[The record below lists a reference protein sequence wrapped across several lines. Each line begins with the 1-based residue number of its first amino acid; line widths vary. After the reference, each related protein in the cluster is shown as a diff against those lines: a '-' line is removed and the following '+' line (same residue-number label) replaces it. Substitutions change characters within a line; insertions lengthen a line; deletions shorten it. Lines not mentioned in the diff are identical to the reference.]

1 MSLCS
6 TVSIVR
12 TKSFF
17 LRNANQL
24 FKPYCINIDLIVL
37 SFRVFLTENSL
48 PRDFR
53 LVEWHY
59 LRKPVDFG
67 SLGREVYLGYRT
79 TILHAHTVAITD
91 LTLISVDRVSI
102 YIDTSDVIRE
112 RKRDMFL

>member
-1 MSLCS
+1 M
-6 TVSIVR
+6 
-12 TKSFF
+12 
-17 LRNANQL
+17 
-24 FKPYCINIDLIVL
+24 
-37 SFRVFLTENSL
+37 FLTENSL

-91 LTLISVDRVSI
+91 LTLISVDRVSLE
-102 YIDTSDVIRE
+102 RE
-112 RKRDMFL
+112 REICSYNRYLLYNKVLIISELSNANIRVCS